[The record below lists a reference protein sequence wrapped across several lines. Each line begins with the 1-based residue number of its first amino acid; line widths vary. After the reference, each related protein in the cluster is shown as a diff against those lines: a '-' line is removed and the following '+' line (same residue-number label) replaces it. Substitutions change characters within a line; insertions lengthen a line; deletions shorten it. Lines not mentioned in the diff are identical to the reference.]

1 MMNIQE
7 DPWDNYLYYDSKY
20 ALPIIC
26 HGNDQPI
33 ERQVLLSMF
42 IQKSMSDET
51 ISQYK
56 LQGGKL
62 VFALINFVEKEFDY
76 DEMANNF
83 ADADD
88 DDDIDNL
95 LNPTKNQSTL
105 LQKIKEGCN
114 SPQRLNQPEI
124 AKIVSEVDRAFKMFY
139 LHMQM

>member
-1 MMNIQE
+1 MMKIQE

-20 ALPIIC
+20 VLPIIC

-88 DDDIDNL
+88 DDEIDDL
-95 LNPTKNQSTL
+95 LVSKLDKLNFVFQNQT
-105 LQKIKEGCN
+105 
-114 SPQRLNQPEI
+114 
-124 AKIVSEVDRAFKMFY
+124 
-139 LHMQM
+139 